1 MINSLKYEI
10 LQNDYPSFDL
20 SFKIGFIGDS
30 TAGRSALLQT
40 LNNDSYD
47 TKPTVGTDLYI
58 FNIKLEDKIIKLQLW
73 DLPGQGL
80 YRSLIRPFYGIF
92 DLIVISYAI
101 NDKQMFLNIN
111 NWLNEAKSLCRKDCK
126 FFLIGNK
133 ADIEYGREVSKEE
146 GEKIAK
152 EYNFDLF
159 AETSSKLKLN
169 IQYIFIQ
176 AAYKEEE
183 KKKKYTRKKN

>member
-1 MINSLKYEI
+1 M
-10 LQNDYPSFDL
+10 
-20 SFKIGFIGDS
+20 GF
-30 TAGRSALLQT
+30 AWQ
-40 LNNDSYD
+40 
-47 TKPTVGTDLYI
+47 
-58 FNIKLEDKIIKLQLW
+58 E
-73 DLPGQGL
+73 L
-80 YRSLIRPFYGIF
+80 YRSLIRPLYGIF

-159 AETSSKLKLN
+159 AETSSELKLN

-176 AAYKEEE
+176 AAKMLYIQFLEKKRKEELN
-183 KKKKYTRKKN
+183 KKLMKCISY